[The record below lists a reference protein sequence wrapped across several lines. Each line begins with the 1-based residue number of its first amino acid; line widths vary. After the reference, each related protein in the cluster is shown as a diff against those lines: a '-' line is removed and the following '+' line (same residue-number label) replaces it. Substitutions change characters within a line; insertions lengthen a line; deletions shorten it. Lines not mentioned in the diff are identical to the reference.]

1 MHPSVHPDAQGKCPD
16 GSKPDAQGKCIP
28 KPFCLKG
35 VFHLVGINASLT
47 QIVIMTRAMYM
58 RVMNMAGLLK
68 ERDWL

>member
-35 VFHLVGINASLT
+35 VFHLVG
-47 QIVIMTRAMYM
+47 
-58 RVMNMAGLLK
+58 
-68 ERDWL
+68 D